1 MIESDVRLP
10 SRFFADL
17 SRRCGRAGP
26 EAAGALREAGRA
38 LGGRL
43 VEELP
48 RRERPDRASPDA
60 FWDAA
65 AEVLSDRGLG
75 DLDMEV
81 RTPSAAEL
89 RLDGGP
95 EATWPGEESPSGGG
109 CPLATGLLAGVLT
122 AAAEE
127 PVAVLEVACAADGDE
142 ACRWLAGSPETL
154 EGIRSALEAG
164 ASVREALEAS

>member
-38 LGGRL
+38 LGGQL

-48 RRERPDRASPDA
+48 RREHPDRASPDA
-60 FWDAA
+60 FWEIA
-65 AEVLSDRGLG
+65 AEVLSEHGLG

-81 RTPSAAEL
+81 KTPSVAEL
-89 RLDGGP
+89 RLRGGP
-95 EATWPGEESPSGGG
+95 EAAGEGEESPAGGA
-109 CPLATGLLAGVLT
+109 CPLATGIVAGVLT
-122 AAAEE
+122 AAADE

-142 ACRWLAGSPETL
+142 ACRWLAGSRETL
-154 EGIRSALEAG
+154 EGVRGALREG